1 MTRTLSK
8 FMVLLMLVA
17 GSTLP
22 SAAESLN
29 ALKVMQKDGTELT
42 FYLDQKPQVLFQ
54 GDYLVVK
61 TETSQTWFFM
71 YWIQRFTY
79 DLYEED
85 EDGINVPDGDP
96 SGFNYK
102 DGVILMSKLKKNAAV
117 GIYTPDGKML
127 RQFTANNDGTCRLS
141 LSTLPKGVYLIKAG
155 NLTYKITR

>member
-1 MTRTLSK
+1 
-8 FMVLLMLVA
+8 MVLLMLVA

-29 ALKVMQKDGTELT
+29 ALNVIMTDGSQAT

-54 GDYLVVK
+54 GGYLVIK
-61 TETSQTWFFM
+61 TKTSDSWFYM
-71 YWIQRFTY
+71 SGIQRFTY

-117 GIYTPDGKML
+117 GIYTPDGKKL
-127 RQFTANNDGTCRLS
+127 RQCAVNNDGTCRLS

-155 NLTYKITR
+155 NVTYKITR